1 MVLAE
6 IPIDG
11 PVVRTLVSKRL
22 PKTTAGPA
30 KRLNSPVFHD
40 FNQSGWTKAINI
52 VPTKSSNDT
61 SQMYEKLKEI
71 DGTHP
76 WRNVCPDGY
85 IDYRARYRANG
96 RVLYFNFPLAV
107 EMELL
112 PPEHPPVM
120 NRDLE
125 QAILDTF
132 SLRIINE
139 YDLEQGRKYPI
150 ETIKPNPYMATR
162 YLQTQHR
169 SRQGKTSG
177 DGRSIWNG
185 YLSTTKSL
193 TFDISSRGTGA
204 TRLSPGAQQAN
215 GIVKTGDE
223 SYGYSSGLADLE
235 EMLGSALMSEIFYRQ
250 DIPTERCLA
259 VIGFPDGSAI
269 GVRTAPNLLRPA
281 HIFRYLK
288 QGRYHELKAS
298 LDYFIGRQVENGFWQ
313 LPPEGRERYDHV
325 LDYLA
330 RAYGKM
336 AAILEEEYIFNWLA
350 WDGDNLLASGA
361 ILDYGSI
368 RQFAAKH
375 DKYRFKDVDRYSAS
389 LREQR
394 SCARMIVQVFAQ
406 AIDFVLSGVKENL
419 NVFKNAKCLKTFDL
433 AFEAERDRRML
444 WRIGFA
450 PAEVEQV
457 MQGGQKEIRE
467 FRRSL
472 TYFEDRKV
480 SKGVEK
486 LPDGFTHNPVFLIR
500 NLLRLLPAYYVA
512 QAIHRVDDESAYMP
526 PDLFC
531 RIMAA
536 SYAGK
541 RDLKPTNGSRSH
553 VKNLQACYLKL
564 IAALAEPL
572 DNSLKRIQERS
583 AIINHRHRITGDA
596 VTMII
601 EELVAVKGKL
611 RIDGLQEAIEAF
623 IDSQV
628 LIPGKWQPVPPED
641 LKVDT
646 LKSRLLNAI
655 QENLE
660 EYKESV

>member
-1 MVLAE
+1 
-6 IPIDG
+6 
-11 PVVRTLVSKRL
+11 
-22 PKTTAGPA
+22 
-30 KRLNSPVFHD
+30 
-40 FNQSGWTKAINI
+40 
-52 VPTKSSNDT
+52 
-61 SQMYEKLKEI
+61 MYEKFKKI
-71 DGTHP
+71 DGRHP
-76 WRNVCPDGY
+76 WREVSPDGY
-85 IDYRARYRANG
+85 IDYQARYRPNG
-96 RVLYFNFPLAV
+96 RVLYFNFALAR

-112 PPEHPPVM
+112 STDHKPTM
-120 NRDLE
+120 NKDLE
-125 QAILDTF
+125 QAILETF

-139 YDLEQGRKYPI
+139 YDREQGRKYPA

-169 SRQGKTSG
+169 NRQGKTSG

-185 YLSTTKSL
+185 CIRNGKL

-204 TRLSPGAQQAN
+204 TCLSPGAQHAN

-250 DIPTERCLA
+250 EIPTERCLA
-259 VIGFPDGSAI
+259 VICFPDGTAI
-269 GVRTAPNLLRPA
+269 GVRCAPNLIRPA

-288 QGRYHELKAS
+288 QGRLCELKAS
-298 LDYFIGRQVENGFWQ
+298 VDYFIQRQVENGFWEI
-313 LPPEGRERYDHV
+313 PPEPHAGYEKA
-325 LDYLA
+325 LDYVA

-336 AAILEEEYIFNWLA
+336 AAVLEEEYIFNWLA

-394 SCARMIVQVFAQ
+394 GCARMIVQVFVQ
-406 AIDFVLSGVKENL
+406 ALDFVRTGVKQNL
-419 NVFKNAKCLKTFDL
+419 NEFKNAECLKTFDL
-433 AFEAERDRRML
+433 TFEAERDRRML
-444 WRIGFA
+444 WRIGFT
-450 PAEVEQV
+450 PAQIEHV
-457 MQGGQKEIRE
+457 MAVGQKEIRE
-467 FRRSL
+467 FQRSL
-472 TYFEDRKV
+472 SYFEDRKV
-480 SKGVEK
+480 SKGIEK

-512 QAIHRVDDESAYMP
+512 QAIHRVDDESAYMST
-526 PDLFC
+526 DIFC

-536 SYAGK
+536 SYVGK
-541 RDLKPTNGSRSH
+541 RDLKSTNGCRSH
-553 VKNLQACYLKL
+553 VRNLQECYLKL
-564 IAALAEPL
+564 VAALGEPL
-572 DNSLKRIQERS
+572 DASLKTIQGRS

-596 VTMII
+596 VTVII
-601 EELVAVKGKL
+601 EEVVAMKGKI
-611 RIDGLQEAIEAF
+611 RIEGLQEAVEAF

-641 LKVDT
+641 LKDDT